1 MSLKYLYQMF
11 PDENKRRRFIINC
24 ALTFGLRAETL
35 AALLNTSVETIKSE
49 LLYNISYM
57 HNSMQALFHIGMNNQ
72 EEAKQNFIEF
82 FNKLVTAG
90 KSNNKEEIS
99 NVLATISD
107 RKAMQIMRR
116 EGRGTSKLSDEQILA
131 ILKYQIKYML
141 ETKSIARIFN
151 IDRGTYSSRVRNLG
165 PEYANLISDFD
176 YLSDFYHNASLAS
189 RGIK

>member
-35 AALLNTSVETIKSE
+35 ATLLNTSVETIKSE
-49 LLYNISYM
+49 LLYNINYM
-57 HNSMQALFHIGMNNQ
+57 HNSMQALFHIGMDNQ

-82 FNKLVTAG
+82 FNKLVAAG

-99 NVLATISD
+99 NVLETISD

-116 EGRGTSKLSDEQILA
+116 EGRGTSKLSDEEILI
-131 ILKYQIKYML
+131 ILKYQLKYFL
-141 ETKSIARIFN
+141 STEKIEKN
-151 IDRGTYSSRVRNLG
+151 ISCSS
-165 PEYANLISDFD
+165 Y
-176 YLSDFYHNASLAS
+176 YLF
-189 RGIK
+189 

>member
-107 RKAMQIMRR
+107 RKTMQIMRR
-116 EGRGTSKLSDEQILA
+116 EGRGTSKLSDEEILI
-131 ILKYQIKYML
+131 ILKYQLKYFLSTEKIEKIFHVHHTIYSKKIENLKNDFFFLLL
-141 ETKSIARIFN
+141 ETFDIN
-151 IDRGTYSSRVRNLG
+151 I
-165 PEYANLISDFD
+165 
-176 YLSDFYHNASLAS
+176 
-189 RGIK
+189 

>member
-1 MSLKYLYQMF
+1 MF

-49 LLYNISYM
+49 LLYNINYM

-116 EGRGTSKLSDEQILA
+116 EGRGTSKLSDEEILI
-131 ILKYQIKYML
+131 ILKYQLKYFLSTEKIEKIFHVHHTIYSKKIENLKTEYPKLVSQYEIQRDMFH
-141 ETKSIARIFN
+141 KS
-151 IDRGTYSSRVRNLG
+151 YSDPKKGR
-165 PEYANLISDFD
+165 
-176 YLSDFYHNASLAS
+176 
-189 RGIK
+189 